1 MLFRSI
7 PLDRFIY
14 AIGIGGIGRVAARDL
29 AEFGS
34 VEAIAALDKEKLV
47 ALENIGEITANAILN
62 YFADEENRAE
72 IERLYS
78 LGVTPFAK
86 EKRTQGA
93 FAGLN
98 VVLTGSLLSLS
109 RPEAQKLIEEQGGTA
124 QSAVTSKTNLVVA
137 GDKAGSKLAK
147 AQKAGIPVIDE
158 AEFLKRL
165 GKNA

>member
-1 MLFRSI
+1 M
-7 PLDRFIY
+7 
-14 AIGIGGIGRVAARDL
+14 
-29 AEFGS
+29 
-34 VEAIAALDKEKLV
+34 
-47 ALENIGEITANAILN
+47 
-62 YFADEENRAE
+62 
-72 IERLYS
+72 
-78 LGVTPFAK
+78 
-86 EKRTQGA
+86 
-93 FAGLN
+93 
-98 VVLTGSLLSLS
+98 LTGSLLSLS